1 MNQEQVYHQARIK
14 QDIYNSKQ
22 SEREKRDDAKF
33 GLIDVEAIISQLI
46 WKSKFGKSLN

>member
-1 MNQEQVYHQARIK
+1 MNQEQVYNQARDK

-22 SEREKRDDAKF
+22 SERDNAKF
-33 GLIDVEAIISQLI
+33 GWIDEEAISSQLI